1 MFDVGSLEILLIAV
15 LGLVILGP
23 QRLPNALRTGFA
35 WYNKA
40 KTTMAEVSTKIE
52 KELELGEVKDTL
64 NQQVKV
70 PTKISSAPL
79 VNKDTSK

>member
-1 MFDVGSLEILLIAV
+1 MFDVGSLEILLITV

-40 KTTMAEVSTKIE
+40 KTSMAEVSTKIE

>member
-1 MFDVGSLEILLIAV
+1 MFDVGSLEIVLIAA

-40 KTTMAEVSTKIE
+40 KTSMAEVSTKIE

-79 VNKDTSK
+79 VNKDTGK

>member
-1 MFDVGSLEILLIAV
+1 MFDVGSLEIVLIAV

>member
-1 MFDVGSLEILLIAV
+1 MIDVGSLEILLIAV

-23 QRLPNALRTGFA
+23 QRLPNALRTGFS

-40 KTTMAEVSTKIE
+40 KNTMAEVSTKIE

>member
-1 MFDVGSLEILLIAV
+1 MFDVGSLELVLIAV
-15 LGLVILGP
+15 LGLIILGP

-40 KTTMAEVSTKIE
+40 KTTVGDVSSKIE
-52 KELELGEVKDTL
+52 KELELSDVKETL

-79 VNKDTSK
+79 VNKDSSK

>member
-40 KTTMAEVSTKIE
+40 KTCMAEVSTKIE